1 MCPPNCEYY
10 KGYPYEN
17 ITPIGNLK
25 AIKITLVFFITLQY
39 LYACDKTLLII
50 EKLFVL
56 RFQNR
61 EIICAIQNPEPSSG
75 SWLTENSLA
84 SISSCISEP
93 QTGSFA
99 GKY

>member
-1 MCPPNCEYY
+1 MEELSKLKGTPLCTQMCPPNCEYY

-25 AIKITLVFFITLQY
+25 AIKTTLVFFITLQC

-56 RFQNR
+56 RFHSR
-61 EIICAIQNPEPSSG
+61 EIICAI
-75 SWLTENSLA
+75 
-84 SISSCISEP
+84 
-93 QTGSFA
+93 
-99 GKY
+99 